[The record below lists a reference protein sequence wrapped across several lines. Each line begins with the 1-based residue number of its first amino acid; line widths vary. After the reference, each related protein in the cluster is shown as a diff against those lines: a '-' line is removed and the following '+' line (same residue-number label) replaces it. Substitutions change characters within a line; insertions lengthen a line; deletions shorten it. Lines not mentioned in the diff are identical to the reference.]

1 MKPIRRCTFA
11 AALIATIS
19 APAFPARAA
28 EAAYGI
34 DPTHSF
40 ASVEAP
46 RFGLATWQGRL
57 RIVEGRILLDR
68 EAGSGSAELTVSLA
82 SLTSGAA
89 SVDAALKGP
98 GFFDVAASS
107 SAVFTAERIAFAGKN
122 PSEIAGTL
130 HLRDSSAP
138 LTLKALRFNCYLNPL
153 FLREVCGGDFE
164 ARLRPAD
171 WGLPSAAALGLPDE
185 LRLVVQVEASKE

>member
-1 MKPIRRCTFA
+1 MIA
-11 AALIATIS
+11 APPL
-19 APAFPARAA
+19 PARAA

-57 RIVEGRILLDR
+57 RIVEGRIVLDR
-68 EAGSGSAELTVSLA
+68 DAGSGSAELSVSLA
-82 SLTSGAA
+82 SLSSGAA

-98 GFFDVAASS
+98 GFLDVAASP
-107 SAVFTAERIAFAGKN
+107 SAVFTAERIVFAGKN

-130 HLRDSSAP
+130 RLRDKSAP

-164 ARLRPAD
+164 ARIRPAD

-185 LRLVVQVEASKE
+185 LRLVVQMEASKE